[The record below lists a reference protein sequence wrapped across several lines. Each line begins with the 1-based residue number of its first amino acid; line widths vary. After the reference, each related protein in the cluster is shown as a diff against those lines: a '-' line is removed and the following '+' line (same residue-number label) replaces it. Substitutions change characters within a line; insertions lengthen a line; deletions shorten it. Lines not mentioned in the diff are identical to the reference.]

1 MRSLQSAARPAILSA
16 IVLTAALTGGC
27 RSDRPASVPKDAIHQ
42 AGGYPGEDQRMR
54 FIADRDGT
62 FYVTDSWDNSL
73 VYSGPV
79 HAGERVTVDRDTGRV
94 TVNER
99 IAFEKP
105 MRHTDHWIFFLP
117 DSDGGS

>member
-1 MRSLQSAARPAILSA
+1 MRSLQSAQWPAIIGA
-16 IVLTAALTGGC
+16 MVLTAGLAGGC

-73 VYSGPV
+73 VYTGIV
-79 HAGERVTVDRDTGRV
+79 HAGGRGVVDRGVGRV
-94 TVNER
+94 SV
-99 IAFEKP
+99 
-105 MRHTDHWIFFLP
+105 TDW
-117 DSDGGS
+117 